1 MKIYFNYIKQSFPSK
16 QPTLEQKDD
25 SAQFIKYCLSERTL
39 FVQRFWTNNNQSP
52 SNIETR
58 VMAEDLLLAYD
69 QMLDRIKSHSVKK
82 NRPGRNIF
90 QILCIW
96 INRLCYN
103 LNSNPLNKVSQ
114 ERNTGNLPA

>member
-1 MKIYFNYIKQSFPSK
+1 MKIYFNYIKQLFPSK

-39 FVQRFWTNNNQSP
+39 FVQRFWTNSNQSP

-82 NRPGRNIF
+82 TDPEETYSKFYAFGLFGCAITLIV
-90 QILCIW
+90 IL
-96 INRLCYN
+96 LT
-103 LNSNPLNKVSQ
+103 K
-114 ERNTGNLPA
+114 